1 MNEHETNGMLKAV
14 FDALPSM
21 IFIVDDDMKIQEFNA
36 AASDLLDVQGGAIL
50 KQRAGDVLH
59 CVHSIETDEGCGRS
73 SACKDCVIRNSVGE
87 VFQGSRVVRRRMRT
101 ELLRDGGKIE
111 VYALV
116 TASPFTFEGRQLVLL
131 AIEDISEIAE
141 LYRMIPI
148 CYVCG
153 KVRDDKESW
162 MRVESYFRSGWGVE
176 FSHGL
181 CPDCYQV
188 ERCKLHEHLQAE
200 RDAVAD
206 PSKSSGR

>member
-1 MNEHETNGMLKAV
+1 MTETTSDSMLKTV

-21 IFIVDDDMKIQEFNA
+21 IFVVDDDVRIQEFNA
-36 AASDLLDVQGGAIL
+36 AASDLLDVQRGVVL

-59 CVHSIETDEGCGRS
+59 CVHSIETNEGCGRS
-73 SACKDCVIRNSVGE
+73 SSCKDCVIRNSVGDA
-87 VFQGSRVVRRRMRT
+87 FQGKRIVRRRVRT
-101 ELLRDGGKIE
+101 ELIRENGKTE

-116 TASPFTFEGRQLVLL
+116 TASPFVFEGRNLVLL

-153 KVRDDKESW
+153 KVRDDRESW
-162 MRVESYFRSGWGVE
+162 MRVEAYFRSGWGVE

-181 CPDCYQV
+181 CPDCYKV
-188 ERCKLHEHLQAE
+188 ERCKLHEHLQA
-200 RDAVAD
+200 
-206 PSKSSGR
+206 GREAAAGAEEPRG

>member
-1 MNEHETNGMLKAV
+1 MNETASDSMLKAV

-21 IFIVDDDMKIQEFNA
+21 IFVVDDDVKIQEFNA

-59 CVHSIETDEGCGRS
+59 CVHSIETNEGCGRS
-73 SACKDCVIRNSVGE
+73 SACKDCVIRNSVGQA
-87 VFQGSRVVRRRMRT
+87 FQGNRIVRSRMRT

-116 TASPFTFEGRQLVLL
+116 TASPFVFEGRQLVLL
-131 AIEDISEIAE
+131 VIEDISEIAE

-148 CYVCG
+148 CYGCG

-162 MRVESYFRSGWGVE
+162 MRIESYFKTGWGVE

-181 CPDCYQV
+181 CPDCYKI
-188 ERCKLHEHLQAE
+188 ERCKLHDHLQA
-200 RDAVAD
+200 
-206 PSKSSGR
+206 GREAAAKAEEPRG